1 LVTKQI
7 TVSAGMVLV
16 IRSSAEP
23 YGVNV
28 GSFAIA
34 ASEDDVLILNIANA
48 NDPGWVAA
56 PKLRPPYFSTTSFV
70 AIPDL

>member
-1 LVTKQI
+1 MTKQI

-16 IRSSAEP
+16 IRSCAEP
-23 YGVNV
+23 YGVNG

-34 ASEDDVLILNIANA
+34 ASVDDVLILNIANA

-56 PKLRPPYFSTTSFV
+56 PNLRPPYFSTTSFV
-70 AIPDL
+70 DIPDL